1 VLFYRQAV
9 LFPDFLMRREYH
21 ETKTETKTK
30 KSCKT
35 KTRNHE
41 TETGLVYSNYFKMR
55 YTDIIVITVIYV

>member
-30 KSCKT
+30 
-35 KTRNHE
+35 NHE
-41 TETGLVYSNYFKMR
+41 TETGLVYSNYFRMR